1 MSAGI
6 DTVAFLFWRV
16 TEAASFTRI
25 ESRSCWPGG
34 NFPRAWREA
43 GAGQGARGQLQCTD
57 NRISQQ
63 TLTEHLMGPG
73 HHAGC

>member
-1 MSAGI
+1 MLAGI

-43 GAGQGARGQLQCTD
+43 GAGQRA
-57 NRISQQ
+57 
-63 TLTEHLMGPG
+63 
-73 HHAGC
+73 